1 MTRQPTS
8 EVELAVLRVADMIGG
23 VMEFWGFK
31 RNMGRLWGMLYL
43 HDRAMSAEELRGL
56 LSVSTGTVSTTL
68 QELQRWKVIR
78 KTWVPG
84 ERRDYY
90 EAETNIWAMVSRVF
104 RERELNEIKTS
115 IDVFRES
122 REILKSEKSKRPAE
136 MEHIQI
142 VDARIKQLLELA
154 KIGESLLDG
163 MLSGAAVDSSPL
175 AMFKL
180 PPEDE

>member
-1 MTRQPTS
+1 MSQPAAS
-8 EVELAVLRVADMIGG
+8 EVQSAQLRVADMIGG
-23 VMEFWGFK
+23 MMEFWGFK
-31 RNMGRLWGMLYL
+31 RNMGRVWGILYL
-43 HDRAMSAEELRGL
+43 HEKAMSADELRAL
-56 LSVSTGTVSTTL
+56 LSVSAGTMSTTL

-115 IDVFRES
+115 IQVFRES
-122 REILKSEKSKRPAE
+122 RDTLKVEEDKRPE
-136 MEHIQI
+136 DLEHIRF

-163 MLSGAAVDSSPL
+163 MLAGASIDSSPL